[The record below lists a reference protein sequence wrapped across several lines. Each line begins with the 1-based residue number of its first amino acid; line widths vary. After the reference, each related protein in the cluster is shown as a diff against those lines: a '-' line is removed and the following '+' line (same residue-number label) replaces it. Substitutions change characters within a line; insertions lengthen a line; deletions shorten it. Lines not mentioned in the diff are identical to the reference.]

1 MDINNIPDKLY
12 KEIIDKDGQKMV
24 FDLDLEKT
32 KNTYIKLQNK
42 YNELKEDKEKKKLFK
57 ILINILFWIFSIVS
71 IIAAFNS
78 YSLIA
83 LLFLVMAL
91 IIFIYNDEQN
101 YGYGNPIFR
110 YHYVET
116 EKYRDVN
123 MHPLDIMGIL
133 ELEEK
138 MVLVSEINTLD
149 ESYISKINIYDNND
163 IDFLYIDKYQ
173 VPHTMQIVSSNT
185 LYGRNIKNRNIYY
198 RNIDYISIE
207 NNVYNLDIT
216 LPLKYSKEYKKL
228 VN

>member
-12 KEIIDKDGQKMV
+12 KEIIDKDGQKIV

-42 YNELKEDKEKKKLFK
+42 YNQLKEDKEKKKPFK
-57 ILINILFWIFSIVS
+57 ILINILFWIFCIVG
-71 IIAAFNS
+71 IIAFFNS
-78 YSLIA
+78 YLLLSL
-83 LLFLVMAL
+83 LLLVIAL
-91 IIFIYNDEQN
+91 IIFSYTEGQK
-101 YGYGNPIFR
+101 YAYGNPIFR
-110 YHYVET
+110 YCDT
-116 EKYRDVN
+116 RKYRDVN

-138 MVLVSEINTLD
+138 MVLISEINTLD

-173 VPHTMQIVSSNT
+173 IPHTIQIVSNNT
-185 LYGRNIKNRNIYY
+185 LYGRNINIYY

-216 LPLKYSKEYKKL
+216 LPLKYSNKYRELTY
-228 VN
+228 

>member
-110 YHYVET
+110 YYYV
-116 EKYRDVN
+116 
-123 MHPLDIMGIL
+123 
-133 ELEEK
+133 
-138 MVLVSEINTLD
+138 
-149 ESYISKINIYDNND
+149 
-163 IDFLYIDKYQ
+163 
-173 VPHTMQIVSSNT
+173 
-185 LYGRNIKNRNIYY
+185 
-198 RNIDYISIE
+198 
-207 NNVYNLDIT
+207 
-216 LPLKYSKEYKKL
+216 
-228 VN
+228 

>member
-24 FDLDLEKT
+24 FDLNLEKT

-110 YHYVET
+110 YYYVET

-138 MVLVSEINTLD
+138 MVLISEINTLD
-149 ESYISKINIYDNND
+149 ESYISKINIYDNTHL
-163 IDFLYIDKYQ
+163 F
-173 VPHTMQIVSSNT
+173 
-185 LYGRNIKNRNIYY
+185 R
-198 RNIDYISIE
+198 
-207 NNVYNLDIT
+207 
-216 LPLKYSKEYKKL
+216 
-228 VN
+228 

>member
-78 YSLIA
+78 YLLIA

-91 IIFIYNDEQN
+91 TIFIYNDEQN

-138 MVLVSEINTLD
+138 MVLISEINALD

-163 IDFLYIDKYQ
+163 IYLLYIDKYQ
-173 VPHTMQIVSSNT
+173 IPHTMQIVSSNT
-185 LYGRNIKNRNIYY
+185 LYGRKIKNRNIYY

-216 LPLKYSKEYKKL
+216 FPLKYSKEYKKL